1 MNEKSLYK
9 VWICG
14 LFGTAVVLGAL
25 SGNGAKPA
33 ASVKPA
39 AADTHA
45 SAAPEVSKQLTALVA
60 EQGTGIKVMKSSD
73 WAEQYPHEYETYMLN
88 NDNSEIHDYIEENPY
103 IKTLYEGYGF
113 AISYGSARG
122 HTYVVEDVTSTGR
135 PHKLA
140 NCFTCKTSDFTAKV
154 LNDGDSAYAMAFEDM
169 EVQVT
174 DAFGCFHCHSN
185 EPGVIYITHPYV
197 SNNLGAD
204 LEKVDPATLSC
215 AQCHTEYYFDP
226 VTKATMVSYH
236 GLAQISPTDSLEFEN
251 TLVDAEGNMFADWV
265 DADTGVRK
273 LKVQHPE
280 FETYMGEGSVHASF
294 LSCADCHMPIEQTE
308 DGNIYHSHNL
318 LSPLEDETLLS
329 TCATCHGDTDMVEF
343 VHRIQDRV
351 TARETEVGNKLSDFK
366 DQLAAAVKK
375 GDMSEEELD
384 AVRKIHREAQWYFD
398 YCYVENSEGAHN
410 SDLSMS
416 CLDKSEELIGQGL
429 MLLGI

>member
-25 SGNGAKPA
+25 SGNGAKPT

-39 AADTHA
+39 EPDTPA

-294 LSCADCHMPIEQTE
+294 LSCADCHMPTKTAE
-308 DGNIYHSHNL
+308 DGTVYTSHMWV
-318 LSPLEDETLLS
+318 SPLQDPDLLNSCAQCHKEDMTEKVHKIQE
-329 TCATCHGDTDMVEF
+329 AT
-343 VHRIQDRV
+343 R
-351 TARETEVGNKLSDFK
+351 ARENELGYALEQLDKDLASAIQAGTLSDE
-366 DQLAAAVKK
+366 DL
-375 GDMSEEELD
+375 E
-384 AVRKIHREAQWYFD
+384 AVRLASRNAQWYWD
-398 YCYVENSEGAHN
+398 YVFVENSEGAHN
-410 SDLSMS
+410 TKLTNQ
-416 CLDKSEELIGQGL
+416 CLDLAQQYLDEANSYLQ
-429 MLLGI
+429 